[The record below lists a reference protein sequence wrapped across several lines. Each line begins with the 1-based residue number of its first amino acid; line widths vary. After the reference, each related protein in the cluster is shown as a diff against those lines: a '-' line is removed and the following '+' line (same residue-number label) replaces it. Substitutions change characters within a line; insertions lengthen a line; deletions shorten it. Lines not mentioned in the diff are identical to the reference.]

1 MMCETIVLI
10 PNYVDYQKK
19 FANLIDTN
27 CFLWYKWK
35 YENSRG
41 TYTLLIVNWIEF
53 EFKIYLPLLKMGR
66 RDT

>member
-41 TYTLLIVNWIEF
+41 TYTLL
-53 EFKIYLPLLKMGR
+53 
-66 RDT
+66 